1 MSYAGLLTRIP
12 LFAGL
17 TVEEVDRLQGLT
29 TEAGFPAG
37 RNVVTVGEPGDSL
50 YIVVSGSVQI
60 LYPGLN
66 QDFELARLG
75 PGDFFGEMALLND
88 EPRSATVH
96 TLEPTTTLMLAKD
109 DFRQVVQSSS
119 GLAFRLLEVLSRRI
133 RSADAQMGGLSEQAL
148 KDPLT
153 GLLNRR
159 AFHERLAEEGDR
171 ARRYGDQ
178 FSLILMDVDQ
188 FKLVN
193 DSLGHDV
200 GDEVLKWLGRIL
212 TEHTRAADA
221 PFRVGGEEFRD
232 PGSGGRAGGGPR
244 GRVGAEA
251 HRVWRICDVPGSWA
265 GPQLPVPPGRPGS
278 PPGQRPGAELHR
290 GPRDSGRAAALQRL
304 TQAANFHVVRRGA
317 SPGNAFLKRL
327 TRASGADA
335 GFSTRP
341 AKRAERPSRAPGP
354 APPSRRPRSRG
365 AR

>member
-17 TVEEVDRLQGLT
+17 TAEEVDRLQGLT

-221 PFRVGGEEFRD
+221 PFRVGGEEFAILAPAAGPEVARAVGNRIRATIAESRPPVGSELKLTVSGGYVTCPDHGRD
-232 PGSGGRAGGGPR
+232 PNSLYRLADQALLRAKDQGRNC
-244 GRVGAEA
+244 
-251 HRVWRICDVPGSWA
+251 I
-265 GPQLPVPPGRPGS
+265 
-278 PPGQRPGAELHR
+278 
-290 GPRDSGRAAALQRL
+290 
-304 TQAANFHVVRRGA
+304 
-317 SPGNAFLKRL
+317 
-327 TRASGADA
+327 AD
-335 GFSTRP
+335 P
-341 AKRAERPSRAPGP
+341 EIPDEP
-354 APPSRRPRSRG
+354 PPSSG
-365 AR
+365 